1 MPKVLDKIMGYKP
14 SGYNRKRLCLPL
26 WKGEDAYV
34 IIVGLLYYE
43 WTTRFLFMY
52 PRLAT
57 YFTKSN
63 DTPILSNHIA
73 EK

>member
-34 IIVGLLYYE
+34 KILGLLLLMGQPDFTYSAILI
-43 WTTRFLFMY
+43 LFQE
-52 PRLAT
+52 RR
-57 YFTKSN
+57 
-63 DTPILSNHIA
+63 
-73 EK
+73 